1 MQIHT
6 VPVFGSLAC
15 LASVTAEAVHTSSA
29 QCCDERRT
37 LTLISPT
44 RVQISLSCPPRPKGV
59 G

>member
-6 VPVFGSLAC
+6 VPVFGSLAY

-37 LTLISPT
+37 LTLN
-44 RVQISLSCPPRPKGV
+44 LSHTGSNKPLLPPQT
-59 G
+59 